1 MDSNKISWKAARVN
15 VDMTQE
21 QVAEV
26 LGVSKGTV
34 ISYEKYRTIP
44 DIDTALK
51 LASLYGR
58 NIDEIKLN

>member
-15 VDMTQE
+15 VNMTQE

-44 DIDTALK
+44 DIDTALTK
-51 LASLYGR
+51 
-58 NIDEIKLN
+58 